1 MPNSP
6 FYINTAAGGSVD
18 LSFIR
23 DRFHG
28 DQLMLH
34 IDQNANI
41 NNGEGECSIIINDNE
56 VKDLISMLNAYLQ
69 WRNGVPFVVLAEP
82 LLDPAVNISV
92 DFIEAEKNRP
102 DLQNGNN

>member
-6 FYINTAAGGSVD
+6 FVIYTSAGGSVD
-18 LSFIR
+18 LSFVR

-28 DQLMLH
+28 DRLMLH

-56 VKDLISMLNAYLQ
+56 VKDLIAMLNHYIEY
-69 WRNGVPFVVLAEP
+69 RTGKPYVILAEP
-82 LLDPAVNISV
+82 LMDPAVNISV
-92 DFIEAEKNRP
+92 DFLEVEKNRSAE
-102 DLQNGNN
+102 QNGDN